1 MGLRHRI
8 TPLRDAIL
16 LLLWGGV
23 IMRLWS
29 KGELS
34 NYLHP
39 ALQPFTLGAGVLLLI
54 LAAFAF
60 RGFAAKNT
68 ASHECC
74 HGSHEHHHHGSLAGF
89 VTKTVVL
96 LLPLVALISGQA
108 LQFTIT
114 TIQNRGVVQD
124 LKSLPAANASEHP
137 QNQNAT
143 VPEASA
149 TEGAMPIQVIDL
161 LYAVQMPT
169 YRQEFEGKQVEMIGQ
184 YVPLATGNPKG
195 DRFQLVRLFITCCA
209 ADAKPVGVTVQFP
222 RPLKL
227 QEMAWVKVTGT
238 PVFPV
243 EGGRRT
249 PVLEATKVDQCA
261 APEEPF
267 VY

>member
-1 MGLRHRI
+1 
-8 TPLRDAIL
+8 
-16 LLLWGGV
+16 
-23 IMRLWS
+23 MRLWS
-29 KGELS
+29 KGEFS

-39 ALQPFTLGAGVLLLI
+39 ALQPFTLGAGILLLI

-60 RGFAAKNT
+60 RGLVAQKT
-68 ASHECC
+68 GSHECC
-74 HGSHEHHHHGSLAGF
+74 HGNHEHHDRDNLVGF
-89 VTKTVVL
+89 IAKTAVL
-96 LLPLVALISGQA
+96 LLPLVALVSGQA

-114 TIQNRGVVQD
+114 TIQNRGVVSD
-124 LKSLPAANASEHP
+124 LKSLPAANASQHT
-137 QNQNAT
+137 QNPNAIVLET
-143 VPEASA
+143 PSTA
-149 TEGAMPIQVIDL
+149 GAMPIQVIDL

-195 DRFQLVRLFITCCA
+195 NRFQLVRLFITCCA

-222 RPLKL
+222 GPLKL
-227 QEMAWVKVTGT
+227 QEMTWVRVTGT

-249 PVLEATKVDQCA
+249 PILEATKVEQCT